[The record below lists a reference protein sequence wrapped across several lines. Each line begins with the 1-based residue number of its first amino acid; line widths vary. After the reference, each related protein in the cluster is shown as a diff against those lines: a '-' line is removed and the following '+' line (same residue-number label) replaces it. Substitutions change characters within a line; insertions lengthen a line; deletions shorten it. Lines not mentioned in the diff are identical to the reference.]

1 MDLHNKQKNY
11 INFMNTL
18 TLIKSLMVEQFE
30 LELVNLTPDTRLED
44 LGLDSLSVIEF
55 TFKLE
60 DELNIKF
67 SDEQFDLKT
76 IQDIVN
82 SVDKLIA
89 SH

>member
-1 MDLHNKQKNY
+1 
-11 INFMNTL
+11 MNTL